1 MLPEKI
7 GEFRQ
12 KDVGMWR
19 RAARQVRIHAVASLR
34 GVGRQAFE
42 GGVVCVHMRSS
53 REREREPRGYS
64 WDTKTILRKGR
75 RETGKYKE

>member
-1 MLPEKI
+1 
-7 GEFRQ
+7 
-12 KDVGMWR
+12 MWR

-53 REREREPRGYS
+53 RERERE
-64 WDTKTILRKGR
+64 R
-75 RETGKYKE
+75 REAIAGTPRQF